1 MGTAKI
7 LYMRGF
13 RLFAVY
19 VRTEPV
25 HTYIAKSPK
34 RAIYT
39 LLYDTELVWVI
50 LTQTNRVPI
59 KSLFGL
65 TKNQVVSSQ
74 KQISKLK

>member
-1 MGTAKI
+1 MH
-7 LYMRGF
+7 
-13 RLFAVY
+13 VY
-19 VRTEPV
+19 SEP
-25 HTYIAKSPK
+25 PK

-39 LLYDTELVWVI
+39 MLYDTELVWVI

-74 KQISKLK
+74 KQISKLEPVLKPGSCVQSANMVNS